1 MHKVHT
7 FRIEIDWKL
16 ISEIS
21 IIDRFDASWISIEK
35 REGQSLKQLKS
46 VATVKSVG
54 ASTRIEGSK
63 MNDEEVDILLQNL
76 SIEKLVNRDSQEVA
90 GYYDVLDTISESYN
104 VINITENSIINLHN
118 LLMRYSEADQ
128 WHKGNYKQHKN
139 SVETGMPDGST
150 QVVFVTTPPGI
161 ETEDAM
167 RSLIDWY
174 NSDKSTHPLVKCA
187 LFAYE
192 FVSIHPFQDG
202 NGRLSRLLTT
212 LLLLKNGYK
221 WIEYVSFESE
231 IEDRKTEYYR
241 ELRRCQAQRPNENIT
256 TWIYFFFSALKNIQV
271 KLEKKLE
278 TTGALSKLDPKE
290 KSILAFISDH
300 PGTKS
305 GIISEKLG
313 IPIPT
318 VKRLLNSL
326 FTKNLIERFGT
337 GPGTNYSIK

>member
-7 FRIEIDWKL
+7 FKIDIDWKL
-16 ISEIS
+16 ISELS
-21 IIDRFDASWISIEK
+21 ITDRFDASWISIEK

-76 SIEKLVNRDSQEVA
+76 SIEKLVDRDSQEVA
-90 GYYDVLDTISESYN
+90 GYYDVLDKISESYN
-104 VINITENSIINLHN
+104 VINITENSIKNLHN

-139 SVETGMPDGST
+139 SVEARMPDGST

-167 RSLIDWY
+167 RSLVDWY

-241 ELRRCQAQRPNENIT
+241 ELRRCQEQRPNENVT

-278 TTGALSKLDPKE
+278 TTGALTKLDPKE

-318 VKRLLNSL
+318 VKRLVYNL

>member
-1 MHKVHT
+1 MNRVHT
-7 FRIEIDWKL
+7 FKIDIDWKL

-54 ASTRIEGSK
+54 ASTRIEGSM
-63 MNDEEVDILLQNL
+63 MNDEEVDVLLQSL
-76 SIEKLVNRDSQEVA
+76 SIEKLVDRDSQEVA
-90 GYYDVLDTISESYN
+90 GYYDVLDAISESYS
-104 VINITENSIINLHN
+104 VIDITENSIKNLHN
-118 LLMRYSEADQ
+118 LLLRYSETEK
-128 WHKGNYKQHKN
+128 WHKGNYKQHRN
-139 SVETGMPDGST
+139 SVEARMPDGST
-150 QVVFVTTPPGI
+150 QIVFVTTTPGI

-167 RSLIDWY
+167 RNLVDWY
-174 NSDKSTHPLVKCA
+174 KTDKSTHPLVKCA

-221 WIEYVSFESE
+221 WIQYVSFESE

-241 ELRRCQAQRPNENIT
+241 ELRKCQAQRPNEDVT
-256 TWIYFFFSALKNIQV
+256 SWIYFFFSALKNIQV

-278 TTGALSKLDPKE
+278 TTGVLSKLDPKE
-290 KSILAFISDH
+290 KSILAYISDH

-305 GIISEKLG
+305 GKISAKLG
-313 IPIPT
+313 IPAPT
-318 VKRLLNSL
+318 VKRLINNL
-326 FTKNLIERFGT
+326 FIKNLIERFGA

>member
-1 MHKVHT
+1 MNKVHT
-7 FRIEIDWKL
+7 FKIDIDWKL

-54 ASTRIEGSK
+54 ASTRIEGSM
-63 MNDEEVDILLQNL
+63 MNDEEVDVLLQSL
-76 SIEKLVNRDSQEVA
+76 SIEKLADRDSQEVA
-90 GYYDVLDTISESYN
+90 GYYDVLDAISESYN
-104 VINITENSIINLHN
+104 VIDITENSIKNLHN
-118 LLMRYSEADQ
+118 LLLRYSETDQ
-128 WHKGNYKQHKN
+128 WHKGNYKQHRN
-139 SVETGMPDGST
+139 SVEARMPDGST
-150 QVVFVTTPPGI
+150 QVVFETTPPGI

-167 RSLIDWY
+167 RNLVDWY
-174 NSDKSTHPLVKCA
+174 NTDKSTHPLVKCA

-212 LLLLKNGYK
+212 LLLLKNGYR
-221 WIEYVSFESE
+221 WIQYVSFESE

-241 ELRRCQAQRPNENIT
+241 ELRRCQAQRPNEDVT
-256 TWIYFFFSALKNIQV
+256 SWIYFFFSALKNIQV

-290 KSILAFISDH
+290 KSILAYISDH
-300 PGTKS
+300 PGTRS
-305 GIISEKLG
+305 GTISAKLG
-313 IPIPT
+313 IPVPT
-318 VKRLLNSL
+318 VKRLINNL